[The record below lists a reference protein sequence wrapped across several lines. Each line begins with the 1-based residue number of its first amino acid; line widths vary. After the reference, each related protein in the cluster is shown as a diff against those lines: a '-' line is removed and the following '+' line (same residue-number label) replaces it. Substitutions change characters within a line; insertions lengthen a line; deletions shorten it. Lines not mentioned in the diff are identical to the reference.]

1 MENYYD
7 ILNLPENCSEADI
20 KKSYRKL
27 SLIHHPDKN
36 GGDSSKF
43 QKISEAYETLS
54 DPENRKKYDLSR
66 QNPFGANLGPGG
78 NGPVDVDQIFKMFFG
93 GNMPGMHG
101 MHGMPGMAF
110 GGFPGGMNGTNIKVF
125 RNGQPVNMNALN
137 KPTPIIKNITI
148 SLEQA
153 YNGDSIPISIERWL
167 IEDGMRKIENE
178 TLYIQIPKGLDDKE
192 IIILREKGNMLD
204 NNIKGDVKVIVSIE
218 NNTYFKREGLNL
230 LLEKEITLK
239 EALCGFDFIINHISG
254 KQLRFNSEIG
264 NIMKDGLMKNIP
276 NFGMERDDFKG
287 NLILKF
293 KVVYPDK
300 LTSDQVD
307 KLKEIL

>member
-101 MHGMPGMAF
+101 MPGMAF
-110 GGFPGGMNGTNIKVF
+110 AGFPGGMNGTNIKVF

-218 NNTYFKREGLNL
+218 NNTYFKERRF
-230 LLEKEITLK
+230 KS
-239 EALCGFDFIINHISG
+239 IIG
-254 KQLRFNSEIG
+254 
-264 NIMKDGLMKNIP
+264 
-276 NFGMERDDFKG
+276 KG
-287 NLILKF
+287 NYIKRSIMWIRF
-293 KVVYPDK
+293 YY
-300 LTSDQVD
+300 
-307 KLKEIL
+307 